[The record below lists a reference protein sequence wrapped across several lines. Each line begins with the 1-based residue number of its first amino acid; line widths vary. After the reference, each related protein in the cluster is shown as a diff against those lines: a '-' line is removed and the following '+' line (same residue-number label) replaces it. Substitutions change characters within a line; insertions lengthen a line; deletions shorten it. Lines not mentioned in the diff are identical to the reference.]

1 MEEPSGAPP
10 GRAALWWR
18 SGAGGSSADRRPE
31 MGGGRRPGGSLGGG
45 GRGVWGRAGVGVAPL
60 TELPPAFPAGPA
72 AVVLPRCL
80 PPPPPPS
87 RWVPPSLPPPPLP
100 GAAPRASRR
109 RAPPRI
115 VRPGLAN
122 GGREAAVPRAD
133 CRGANPR
140 PGADRRRR
148 AGGGGGGPRV
158 RCPAPRV
165 RGPARRVS
173 AERALPAPVPR
184 PLGGGVAVL
193 RPRGQRCWFIYF
205 PRGPVFSGR
214 GAVGDAGGAGPAGRG
229 KAVPGALPGAP
240 R

>member
-1 MEEPSGAPP
+1 MFSTSACKSLCVSVFGATLGCRVIFGVFAP
-10 GRAALWWR
+10 LVNISKW
-18 SGAGGSSADRRPE
+18 
-31 MGGGRRPGGSLGGG
+31 GSL
-45 GRGVWGRAGVGVAPL
+45 
-60 TELPPAFPAGPA
+60 F
-72 AVVLPRCL
+72 
-80 PPPPPPS
+80 PPPS